1 MKLPTPRKLPSGSWF
16 VRVMVDGKSVG
27 ITRPTE
33 KECLAAASALKAGF
47 MEEKKSGLT
56 VNKAID
62 QYIENRQNV
71 LSPST
76 IRGYRTIQRT
86 RFQTMMCKKLDT
98 VTQDQWQRAVN
109 AEAKLCSA
117 KTLQNAWRFLSGVI
131 SEQTGK
137 RMNIRLPQVVQN
149 DLPFLTSEEIPAF
162 LEAAKG
168 DKYEIAILLGLSG
181 LRRSEILSVRWE
193 DIDLERGCIYVRGS
207 AVLDENGVLVQKK
220 ENKNQSS
227 RRTVPFLMPQLREA
241 IGTAEKTGEYV
252 VTCRPSAIQKAVTR
266 ICKRAGVTMI
276 TPHGL
281 RRSFASLCYH
291 LGVPE
296 QIAMKAGGW
305 SDIYTMRKIYTKIS
319 ELDIQKQGEKITEF
333 FSNL

>member
-1 MKLPTPRKLPSGSWF
+1 MKLPKPRKLPSGSWF
-16 VRVMVDGKSVG
+16 VRVMINGKSIG
-27 ITRPTE
+27 ITRSTE
-33 KECLAAASALKAGF
+33 KECLAAAAALKAGF
-47 MEEKKSGLT
+47 NEEKKSGLT
-56 VNKAID
+56 VHKAID
-62 QYIENRQNV
+62 QYIGNRENV

-86 RFQTMMCKKLDT
+86 RFQTMMERKLDT
-98 VTQDQWQRAVN
+98 ITQDQWQKAVN

-117 KTLQNAWRFLSGVI
+117 KTLQNAWRFISGVI

-162 LEAAKG
+162 LEAAQG
-168 DKYEIAILLGLSG
+168 DKYEIALLLGLSG

-207 AVLDENGVLVQKK
+207 AVLDENGVLVHKK
-220 ENKNQSS
+220 ENKNPSS
-227 RRTVPFLMPQLREA
+227 RRTVPFLLPQLREA
-241 IGTAEKTGEYV
+241 IENAERKGDYV
-252 VTCRPSAIQKAVTR
+252 VTCYPSTIQKAVTKV
-266 ICKRAGVTMI
+266 CKTAGVTMI
-276 TPHGL
+276 SPHGL

-296 QIAMKAGGW
+296 HVAMKAGGW

-319 ELDIQKQGEKITEF
+319 ESDIQKQGEKITEF